1 MTVIQAE
8 VVKAVP
14 AGVPPAFI
22 RGVLSRAAKVPEIA
36 ARLPEGHPTVAVRLT
51 GDEELRHL
59 NRTFAG
65 EDHAT
70 DVLSFAG
77 QGEHLGDIAISWPAT
92 VRQAADYGH
101 DPKTEVALLTV
112 HGLLHLLGWDHV
124 TAPERREMS
133 RLTIAVLDRSRIKPG
148 RKWVWSGYTPMK
160 GLRRSPRA

>member
-65 EDHAT
+65 EHHAT

-77 QGEHLGDIAISWPAT
+77 QSEHLGDIAISWPAT
-92 VRQAADYGH
+92 VRSGTRSPESPAPARAHQAA
-101 DPKTEVALLTV
+101 T
-112 HGLLHLLGWDHV
+112 
-124 TAPERREMS
+124 
-133 RLTIAVLDRSRIKPG
+133 
-148 RKWVWSGYTPMK
+148 
-160 GLRRSPRA
+160 